1 MDVPMENAIDVPTP
15 ITVEAPPA
23 TIAQIEDLCSTLS
36 QLDPNAECGCIGYL
50 SDDEDRH
57 HELRP
62 IKEAQRTNGAQN
74 LVSLEDLL
82 ARNNGVKLNRH
93 ERYKVAS
100 ILANSMLQLQST
112 PWLADKME
120 KKNIF
125 FYQQDSKILIEH
137 PYIQNSFPSKKI
149 GTSPAHTP
157 PPPTRFAVR
166 NSLSNLGI
174 LLLELCFGQAIENQD
189 MRKCYL
195 GADGK
200 AHEGTDYMTARDWAE
215 IVCDEEPALEHIIKC
230 CVFCVFE
237 EKADWDN
244 KKFTQAVYAS
254 VVEPLENFIGKWSAI

>member
-1 MDVPMENAIDVPTP
+1 MDVPTEKPDNVTTAV
-15 ITVEAPPA
+15 TVEAPA
-23 TIAQIEDLCSTLS
+23 LVVAQIEDLCSTLS
-36 QLDPNAECGCIGYL
+36 QFDPDVECGCIGYL
-50 SDDEDRH
+50 PDDEDRH

-62 IKEAQRTNGAQN
+62 SKETQSTSKAQS

-82 ARNNGVKLNRH
+82 AGTCGLKLSRH
-93 ERYKVAS
+93 ERYKIAS

-125 FYQQDSKILIEH
+125 FYQQGSKILIEH
-137 PYIQNSFPSKKI
+137 PYTQNSFHSKKI
-149 GTSPAHTP
+149 GTLPDHTP
-157 PPPTRFAVR
+157 PPPSRFAVR

-174 LLLELCFGQAIENQD
+174 LLLELCFGQAIESQD
-189 MRKCYL
+189 IRKCYL

-200 AHEGTDYMTARDWAE
+200 AHEGTNYMTARDWAE

-254 VVEPLENFIGKWSAI
+254 VVEPLENLIGKWSAT